1 MILSGLGVILAEH
14 ALRDRQR
21 FLLILDGLT
30 KVLTVIAHHRER
42 AEVGALITTTA
53 DRQGGVRNDIR
64 IYKRCINSQAVC
76 DPSEQ
81 SIFGLCTEQLHLHP
95 F

>member
-21 FLLILDGLT
+21 FLLVLDGLT

-42 AEVGALITTTA
+42 AEVGARITSTA
-53 DRQGGVRNDIR
+53 HRQGGFKNGIR
-64 IYKRCINSQAVC
+64 IYKRNINSQAV
-76 DPSEQ
+76 
-81 SIFGLCTEQLHLHP
+81 
-95 F
+95 